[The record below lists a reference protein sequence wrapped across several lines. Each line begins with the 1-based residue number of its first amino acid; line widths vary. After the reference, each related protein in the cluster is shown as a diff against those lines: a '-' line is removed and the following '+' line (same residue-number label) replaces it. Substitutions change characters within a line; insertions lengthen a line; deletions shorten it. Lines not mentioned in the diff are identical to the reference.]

1 MAMPTPILRVV
12 RMIAAALPLALA
24 ACAASEDS
32 LSKMMVAPGK
42 FVLYTCD
49 DLLQRARTN
58 AEREQQLHMLMA
70 KAQTGAGGDLV
81 NSVAY
86 RPELATLEGED
97 RELQQ
102 TAADKKCT
110 TPLPTAAS
118 LPLPDAAPS
127 APPAPPPRS
136 RATR

>member
-1 MAMPTPILRVV
+1 MPTAKIR
-12 RMIAAALPLALA
+12 IACLLATFALA
-24 ACAASEDS
+24 GCAVSDDK
-32 LSKMMVAPGK
+32 LSSMMVSPGK
-42 FVLYTCD
+42 FVLYSCD
-49 DLLQRARTN
+49 ELAQRAKTN

-81 NSVAY
+81 NTVAY

-110 TPLPTAAS
+110 TPLPTTAS
-118 LPLPDAAPS
+118 LPRPAAPAS
-127 APPAPPPRS
+127 APAPAPR
-136 RATR
+136 RNTAR